1 VSDTDFERISPE
13 PAAQKPAASIPV
25 FDSEKVLQQLPP
37 GPERQAILGEVEPG
51 ENLTL
56 EEAARQL
63 RNRRGEQ
70 PASGVDF
77 KVDGRTTTRPQSD
90 REAARDVTFS
100 RRVEH
105 TGRIM
110 QALPGVDVDTAAATA
125 VTAEKGGHV
134 QQYALPDSER
144 ADPLSHGDNP
154 QQAQQRLSAM
164 REERAAALHA
174 LAEQLSEPLDQQQ
187 PAEATQLEQQQPPP
201 SQPEQPAQP
210 DPVEQLRAQAEAE
223 KNAYAQMRQAT
234 QVEWQL
240 AQTAQEL
247 NTRVTNKYLG
257 QIQQAGGLTPE
268 GLANFAKQ
276 NPAGLQELVEAQNLY
291 NTCTANIEHC
301 RQVTQL
307 NQQRMT
313 ELQQARARNEHAAWA
328 KQQDDL
334 VTKHVP
340 ELADPAQAA
349 PLQRATIAMLTDIG
363 LSEPELRALW
373 NGEAKLDLRDARA
386 QRVLADAAK
395 YREGQ
400 AKARVAQKAPLPPVL
415 RPGNGTTK
423 AEANA
428 VDQSAQLAR
437 LSGMSP
443 TDAAKAGAK
452 LLAARRSATRHAR

>member
-1 VSDTDFERISPE
+1 MSDTYEPITPE
-13 PAAQKPAASIPV
+13 GSEPKPAASIPV
-25 FDSEKVLQQLPP
+25 HDSESILQQLPP
-37 GPERQAILGEVEPG
+37 GPERRAILGEVEPA

-77 KVDGRTTTRPQSD
+77 KVDGRTTAKPQSD
-90 REAARDVTFS
+90 REAARDITFS

-125 VTAEKGGHV
+125 VTAEKGGHIH
-134 QQYALPDSER
+134 QFELNKEDR
-144 ADPLSHGDNP
+144 ASPLSHGDSP
-154 QQAQQRLSAM
+154 QEAADRLRTM
-164 REERAAALHA
+164 REQRAQD
-174 LAEQLSEPLDQQQ
+174 LANLTEQLSQ
-187 PAEATQLEQQQPPP
+187 PPSEQTEQPPQVEQPPP

-210 DPVEQLRAQAEAE
+210 DPVEQLRLQAEAE
-223 KNAYAQMRQAT
+223 KTAYQHMRQAT
-234 QVEWQL
+234 AVEFQL
-240 AQTAQEL
+240 QNTAQQL
-247 NTRVTNKYLG
+247 DQQITAKYAA

-276 NPAGLQELVEAQNLY
+276 NPAGFKELAEAQNLY

-301 RQVTQL
+301 RQVTLL

-340 ELADPAQAA
+340 ELGDPAQAA

-363 LSEPELRALW
+363 LTEPELRALW

-386 QRVLADAAK
+386 QRVLADAARW
-395 YREGQ
+395 REAQ
-400 AKARVAQKAPLPPVL
+400 AKARVAPKVPLPPVM
-415 RPGNGTTK
+415 RPGNGESK
-423 AEANA
+423 AERAA
-428 VDQSAQLAR
+428 HDFGAQLNA
-437 LSGMSP
+437 LPGMSP
-443 TDAAKAGAK
+443 TDAAKAGAR
-452 LLAARRSATRHAR
+452 LLAQRRGTR